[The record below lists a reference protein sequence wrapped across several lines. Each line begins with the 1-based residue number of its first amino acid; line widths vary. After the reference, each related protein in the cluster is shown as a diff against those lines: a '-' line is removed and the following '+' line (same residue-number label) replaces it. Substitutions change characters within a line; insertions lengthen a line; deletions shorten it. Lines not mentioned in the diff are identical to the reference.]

1 MKKVNKLSIFTYLF
15 LIFIILIKL
24 FSVFN
29 LIKIS
34 NYLIPVLLCVYFVI
48 IKFIT
53 RDEYVRKNESSNDVK
68 GVAIYL
74 IVSLLFYFLLGIVF
88 GFSSNVYS
96 YSFKDILINIFVL
109 LIPTLIYEYIRYYLI
124 KHSSN
129 RKILYVIIT
138 ILIILVNFNI
148 NNLIVNSSKI
158 LYIRLFSDIIPTIIK
173 NIVLTIIMIEY
184 GLLTCLVYQLIYT
197 LFIIYCPYLPSVGYF
212 LNFLILSGIPLVV
225 YSRLTKEDKRKDV
238 YNKKNYL
245 EIFTFIFGF
254 ILLLFCFGLFK
265 IAPIAVVS
273 NSMNPTFKK
282 GDLVVYCKLKNKE
295 KKEIK
300 KDDIIVFNYSNNI
313 YIHRVKKIINNNEN
327 IYYKTKGDHNNNY
340 DSNLTSSNDV
350 IGIYKFKIKYIGYP
364 SLWLEQLLK

>member
-173 NIVLTIIMIEY
+173 NIVLTIITIEY